1 METSP
6 TTKEITAALLAFH
19 DKALTIGKN
28 SENPAFKSGP
38 RGSASKYASLAHIMG
53 GIAAPLAECGMC
65 YVQFPDGDALT
76 TRLLHK
82 SGEWMQASL
91 TMRPTVNTPQ
101 AHGSAITY
109 AKRYALVA
117 ILGLRIDGD
126 DDGIAASAPPA
137 AAPIR
142 SPNELLIKA
151 VKEGLL
157 TAKSMIALKEIWES
171 LEPGE
176 QNAVKS
182 DATAARVRIAHEVL
196 QGANTPVG

>member
-6 TTKEITAALLAFH
+6 TTTDITAALLSFH
-19 DKALTIGKN
+19 KLALVIGKN

-38 RGSASKYASLAHIMG
+38 RGSASKYASLAHILE
-53 GIAAPLAECGMC
+53 GIATPLADCGLGF
-65 YVQFPDGDALT
+65 VQFPDGDGLT

-91 TMRPTVNTPQ
+91 IMRPAQTTPQ

-126 DDGIAASAPPA
+126 DDGNAASAPAPVTVDRAPVDKAIAKARMEKATSVAELREVWEALPRAIADELELVKDTEKKRIDA
-137 AAPIR
+137 AI
-142 SPNELLIKA
+142 LKA
-151 VKEGLL
+151 SAEKV
-157 TAKSMIALKEIWES
+157 
-171 LEPGE
+171 
-176 QNAVKS
+176 
-182 DATAARVRIAHEVL
+182 
-196 QGANTPVG
+196 

>member
-126 DDGIAASAPPA
+126 DDGNAASAPPTAAPAALINEAVVTAARKRMA
-137 AAPIR
+137 AAR
-142 SPNELLIKA
+142 SVVE
-151 VKEGLL
+151 
-157 TAKSMIALKEIWES
+157 LKEIWES
-171 LEPGE
+171 LEPAE
-176 QNAVKS
+176 QGALKV
-182 DATAARVRIAHEVL
+182 DASAARSRIAHEVL
-196 QGANTPVG
+196 QAATSKA

>member
-1 METSP
+1 METS
-6 TTKEITAALLAFH
+6 TTTTDITAALLSFH
-19 DKALTIGKN
+19 EKALIIGKN

-53 GIAAPLAECGMC
+53 GIAAPLADCGLC

-76 TRLLHK
+76 TRLMHK

-91 TMRPTVNTPQ
+91 TMRPTQNTPQ

-126 DDGIAASAPPA
+126 DDGNAASAPAPA
-137 AAPIR
+137 APVAA
-142 SPNELLIKA
+142 PNELLIKA

-157 TAKSMIALKEIWES
+157 TAKSMVALKEIWDS
-171 LEPGE
+171 LAENE
-176 QNAVKS
+176 Q
-182 DATAARVRIAHEVL
+182 TAIRPDFTTARTRIAS
-196 QGANTPVG
+196 GTIKAANTPL